1 MLKFFLCLKY
11 LRRKKIIILSIAA
24 VAISCALLISV
35 GSLFAGFINALENTA
50 NDFVG
55 DVVLTPNGKIHD
67 YDILIEKLTQN
78 SQIEAATPVL
88 STQGLV
94 HIDRGV
100 VKGVS
105 VWGIDPATRAKVTK
119 IGKSLLLQND
129 PNITP
134 LFNPQNSPDAI
145 TGFVSIGLLASPDPD
160 TDKYDFDS
168 AKAEFIEKNVVLT
181 TGSMSASESGV
192 KFSSKGNAASNFK
205 VKKIPFTI
213 SDIVF
218 AGIYQMDTRYIYLP
232 IDVLSQKLYPENK
245 DQLMA
250 NIIHIKLAA
259 DANPDEAVAAIW
271 SIWSEFANETL
282 GWGSFAISQAN
293 IETAKQMQA
302 ANAAELQKQMN
313 MLLMIFGIVS
323 TAVVLLI
330 FCIFYMIVTTKIK
343 DIAIIKSFGASAFTV
358 YSIFLYY
365 GMLIGIFGAGFG
377 FLLGY
382 YIIKH
387 INQIE
392 EWIRLA
398 FGLKLW
404 DSSIYLFTKTPDQI
418 DYSTVKWVLP
428 AAVISAIIGAIIP
441 AISAARVK
449 PVKILQYE

>member
-55 DVVLTPNGKIHD
+55 DVVLTPNGKIHS
-67 YDILIEKLTQN
+67 YDILIENLKHN
-78 SQIEAATPVL
+78 SQIQAATPVL
-88 STQGLV
+88 KTQGLLYV
-94 HIDRGV
+94 GRGI
-100 VKGVS
+100 VKGVN
-105 VWGIDPATRAKVTK
+105 VWGIDPVTRAQVTK
-119 IGKSLLLQND
+119 ISQSLLLQKD
-129 PNITP
+129 PNIIP
-134 LFNPQNSPDAI
+134 QFNPQNSPDPI
-145 TGFVSIGLLASPDPD
+145 TGFVSIGLLVSPDPD
-160 TDKYDFDS
+160 TDKYNFES
-168 AKAEFIEKNVVLT
+168 AKTEFIGKKVILT
-181 TGSMSASESGV
+181 TGSTSASES
-192 KFSSKGNAASNFK
+192 KFE

-218 AGIYQMDTRYIYLP
+218 AGIYQMDTRDIYLP
-232 IDVLSQKLYPENK
+232 IDLLSQKLYPENGN
-245 DQLMA
+245 QPMA
-250 NIIHIKLAA
+250 DIIHIKLAA
-259 DANPDEAVAAIW
+259 DVNPAKAVVEIENIW
-271 SIWSEFANETL
+271 KKFAHDNL
-282 GWGSFAISQAN
+282 GWGTFAISQAN

-302 ANAAELQKQMN
+302 ASAAELQKQMN

-343 DIAIIKSFGASAFTV
+343 DIAIIKSFGASASTIC
-358 YSIFLYY
+358 SIFLCY

-392 EWIRLA
+392 EWIRQA

-418 DYSTVKWVLP
+418 DYATVKWVLP
-428 AAVISAIIGAIIP
+428 AAVLASIIGAIIP